1 VTERLFVHAVA
12 PGTPSPLE
20 LASPPVPAPHGVAER
35 PVSGEVGP
43 PEPGDPGGVPGKG
56 LRGHPLRWYAAG
68 RVGALVTALP
78 EGQAGPWGRADLLVH
93 HELVV
98 AACERGP
105 CLPVRFGTWITGE
118 DALRRGLAE
127 RAAELGRALERVRGR
142 RELAVTLLWRDGAGG
157 EGPGAV
163 DEPAGEPAGEPAES
177 GGSSGRGRAA
187 GPAGPGRRYLEARWS
202 GFVAQRRRR
211 ETVAGWARELTA
223 ACGLGDT
230 EVRHTIC
237 PSSAV
242 ALSSALLVQTEL
254 ATALKERVLAL
265 GRSWGEV
272 RCLVN
277 GPWPPY
283 SFATLDLPSSPQDAV
298 EGGAML
304 GALGGQAQG
313 AGAVPRGT

>member
-1 VTERLFVHAVA
+1 
-12 PGTPSPLE
+12 
-20 LASPPVPAPHGVAER
+20 LASPPVRAPHGVAER

-68 RVGALVTALP
+68 TVGALVTALP

-157 EGPGAV
+157 EGTGATAV
-163 DEPAGEPAGEPAES
+163 PAPEPDES
-177 GGSSGRGRAA
+177 GRSS
-187 GPAGPGRRYLEARWS
+187 GPAGPGRRYLEARWA
-202 GFVAQRRRR
+202 GFAAERRRR
-211 ETVAGWARELTA
+211 ETVAGWAGELAA
-223 ACGLGDT
+223 ACGLGDSD
-230 EVRHTIC
+230 VRHTIC
-237 PSSAV
+237 PSSGV

-265 GRSWGEV
+265 GRSWGVV

-283 SFATLDLPSSPQDAV
+283 SFATLDLSSSPQDAV
-298 EGGAML
+298 EGGATL
-304 GALGGQAQG
+304 AALGGQGQG
-313 AGAVPRGT
+313 AGGPGGP